1 MGGYFGGALSGL
13 GQGLMTLGETE
24 LKAQEAA
31 ADEQRKAD
39 LAAAA
44 AKTKA
49 ADDKAKAAWEAQFK
63 PTKFTSVNASGTIID
78 SQKVPKFDDNY
89 NLIGWDTLSQ
99 APNTSAYSTDEK
111 RDYFNWL
118 QQNAANKEARQA
130 PLDAALLRQRN
141 NSAALSAFRLRQ
153 LQAGAAP
160 PPAAGDDEDGAAP
173 PQSAPPQSATLG
185 NLGAGGFNMSAGAGL
200 GAPSI
205 PSAQTIGQ
213 KVDPASGHKLIIKSD
228 GTVWDTVTGKQL

>member
-13 GQGLMTLGETE
+13 GQGLMMVGGEAMQQQAE
-24 LKAQEAA
+24 A
-31 ADEQRKAD
+31 ADEQRKAN

-63 PTKFTSVNASGTIID
+63 PTKFTSVNDSGTIID
-78 SQKVPKFDDNY
+78 EMKVPKFDDNHS
-89 NLIGWDTLSQ
+89 LIGWDTLSS

-118 QQNAANKEARQA
+118 QQRAAQKDASQA

-160 PPAAGDDEDGAAP
+160 PPAAGDDDDGAAPPQSAP

-205 PSAQTIGQ
+205 PSAHAVGR
-213 KVDPASGHKLIIKSD
+213 KVDPATGKVLILMSD
-228 GTVWDTVTGKQL
+228 GTVQQQ

>member
-49 ADDKAKAAWEAQFK
+49 ADDKAKAAWEATFK
-63 PTKFTSVNASGTIID
+63 IQNVQSTGADGSIMNEYVTPTFD
-78 SQKVPKFDDNY
+78 SNY
-89 NLIGWDTLSQ
+89 NVTGFQKQFSS
-99 APNTSAYSTDEK
+99 PNPSY
-111 RDYFNWL
+111 
-118 QQNAANKEARQA
+118 AATAQKDRFLAWKKSVEDAKEARQA

-205 PSAQTIGQ
+205 PSAHAVGR
-213 KVDPASGHKLIIKSD
+213 KVDPATGKVLILMSD
-228 GTVWDTVTGKQL
+228 GTVQQQ

>member
-13 GQGLMTLGETE
+13 GQGLRMVGS
-24 LKAQEAA
+24 EAMQQQAEA

-49 ADDKAKAAWEAQFK
+49 ADDKAKAAWEATFK
-63 PTKFTSVNASGTIID
+63 IQNVQSTGADGSIMNEYVTPTFD
-78 SQKVPKFDDNY
+78 SNY
-89 NLIGWDTLSQ
+89 NVTGFQKQFSS
-99 APNTSAYSTDEK
+99 PNPSY
-111 RDYFNWL
+111 
-118 QQNAANKEARQA
+118 AATAQKDRFLAWKKSVEDAKEARQA

-160 PPAAGDDEDGAAP
+160 PPAAGDDDDGAAP
-173 PQSAPPQSATLG
+173 PQSVPPQSVPPQSATLG

-205 PSAQTIGQ
+205 PSAHAVGR
-213 KVDPASGHKLIIKSD
+213 KVDPATGKVLILMSD
-228 GTVWDTVTGKQL
+228 GTVQQQ